1 LKLFLIFLLNSA
13 ELDPPPPTD
22 YVFRVQGKYLRD
34 ARRYIPRS
42 VEILLRNLWI
52 PSDPLPETGRGTGLF
67 KEVGRKSVGKYAED
81 HRQSSGGDH
90 ASQSDFPGGHKDFA

>member
-22 YVFRVQGKYLRD
+22 YVLRVQGKYLRD

-42 VEILLRNLWI
+42 AEILLRNLWI

-67 KEVGRKSVGKYAED
+67 KEVGRKSVGKCL
-81 HRQSSGGDH
+81 
-90 ASQSDFPGGHKDFA
+90 